1 MLKQH
6 TLLPQQLE
14 HAQRDCHHHYEP
26 VPQRCEHSLQAPA
39 IHRNVGGAS
48 NGTDGVYDG
57 VGDGDELLTIEG
69 VALPVPL
76 SLDTVALVL
85 ELAALPLEL
94 ATPVNDPDDMTL
106 ADADI
111 DIDTDDD

>member
-1 MLKQH
+1 M
-6 TLLPQQLE
+6 
-14 HAQRDCHHHYEP
+14 
-26 VPQRCEHSLQAPA
+26 PQRCEHSLQAPA

-57 VGDGDELLTIEG
+57 VGDGDELPTIEV

-76 SLDTVALVL
+76 SLNTVAL

-94 ATPVNDPDDMTL
+94 TTPANDSDDMTL